1 MTLTSRA
8 RRTTTV
14 CVLRYDFGMRR
25 QWIPLLVAGLL
36 AVSVPA
42 GSEDTQTSDVLWKIR
57 REAQDRS
64 QILSTLH
71 VLTDVYGPRLTG
83 SPNLKHAGEWALAQM
98 TSWGLTSTKL
108 EPWNFGHPGWLNE
121 RLTAH
126 LVSPVTDA
134 LVGEVLAWTPS
145 TNGVVRATA
154 FQLVPPDRPTA
165 DSLAAY
171 LDTVGAKVK
180 GHAVLIGRPQKVS
193 VIFNPAARRLDEDE
207 ARDRFDAVN
216 PTPSPFANQRAQT
229 SEGGRLTNNQ
239 INEQIDRFLV
249 AQGAALRLN
258 DAGRALGQIR
268 AFNNRTFDVTKAV
281 PTIVLRNEDFGRIA
295 RLVGDGR
302 TVEIEAEIVNRSY
315 PEGTTA
321 FNTIGEIRGTDK
333 ADEVV
338 MLGAHLDSWHAATG
352 ATDNAIGCAVI
363 LEAARILKAVGVT
376 PRRTIR
382 LALWSGEEQG
392 LLGSKAYVAEHFG
405 GFESP
410 KPEYEKF
417 AGYVNIDS
425 GTGRVR
431 GLTVFGPPEAAVAV
445 REAVAPL
452 ADLGVAGAITTNS
465 RRTGGTDS
473 TSFNAAGLPGIGTTL
488 DPIEYQSATW
498 HTNLDTYERIVE
510 EDVKKSA
517 IVIATTVYALAMR
530 DEALPRFTGDA
541 MPKPDT
547 PPESPEKKPA
557 TPTAPKPTTAAK

>member
-1 MTLTSRA
+1 MGACAATP
-8 RRTTTV
+8 

-25 QWIPLLVAGLL
+25 QWIPLVVAGLL

-83 SPNLKHAGEWALAQM
+83 SPNLKHAGEWAIAQM
-98 TSWGLTSTKL
+98 TSWGLTNTKL

-126 LVSPVTDA
+126 LVSPATDA

-145 TNGVVRATA
+145 TNGVVRAAA

-180 GHAVLIGRPQKVS
+180 GQAVLIGRPQKVS

-229 SEGGRLTNNQ
+229 PDGGRLTTNQ

-268 AFNNRTFDVTKAV
+268 AFNNRTFDVAKAV
-281 PTIVLRNEDFGRIA
+281 PTIVLRNEDFGRIS
-295 RLVGDGR
+295 RLVADGR
-302 TVEIEAEIVNRSY
+302 TVEIEVEIVNRSY

-363 LEAARILKAVGVT
+363 LEAARILKALGVT

-382 LALWSGEEQG
+382 VALWSGEEQG

-410 KPEYEKF
+410 TPEYEKL

-431 GLTVFGPPEAAVAV
+431 GLTVFGPPEAAAAV

-530 DEALPRFTGDA
+530 NEALPRFTRDA
-541 MPKPDT
+541 MPKPDA
-547 PPESPEKKPA
+547 PPESPETKPA
-557 TPTAPKPTTAAK
+557 TPAAPKPTTAAK

>member
-1 MTLTSRA
+1 
-8 RRTTTV
+8 
-14 CVLRYDFGMRR
+14 LRYDFGMRR

-431 GLTVFGPPEAAVAV
+431 GLTVFGPPEAAAAV
-445 REAVAPL
+445 REAVSPL

-510 EDVKKSA
+510 DDVKKSA

-530 DEALPRFTGDA
+530 DDALPRFTKEA
-541 MPKPDT
+541 MPKPDP
-547 PPESPEKKPA
+547 PPESLETKPVTPA
-557 TPTAPKPTTAAK
+557 TPKPTTAAR

>member
-1 MTLTSRA
+1 MAHPALT
-8 RRTTTV
+8 
-14 CVLRYDFGMRR
+14 CVLRYDSGMRR
-25 QWIPLLVAGLL
+25 QWIPLVVAGLL

-42 GSEDTQTSDVLWKIR
+42 GSEDTHTSDVAWNIR
-57 REAQDRS
+57 REAQERS

-71 VLTDVYGPRLTG
+71 LLTDVYGPRLTG
-83 SPNLKHAGEWALAQM
+83 SPNLTQAGEWAIAQM
-98 TSWGLTSTKL
+98 TSWGLTNAKL

-121 RLTAH
+121 RFTAH
-126 LVSPVTDA
+126 LVSPVKDA

-145 TNGVVRATA
+145 TNGVVRAAA

-171 LDTVGAKVK
+171 LDTVGDKVK
-180 GHAVLIGRPQKVS
+180 GHAVLVGRPQKVA

-229 SEGGRLTNNQ
+229 PEGGRLTTNQ

-268 AFNNRTFDVTKAV
+268 AFNNRTFDVAKAV
-281 PTIVLRNEDFGRIA
+281 PTIVLRNEDFGRIS
-295 RLVGDGR
+295 RLVADGR

-315 PEGTTA
+315 PEGATA
-321 FNTIGEIRGTDK
+321 FNTIGEIPGTDK

-382 LALWSGEEQG
+382 VALWSGEEQG

-405 GFESP
+405 RFESP

-431 GLTVFGPPEAAVAV
+431 GLTVFGPPEAAAAV
-445 REAVAPL
+445 REAVTPL

-517 IVIATTVYALAMR
+517 IVIATIVYALAMR
-530 DEALPRFTGDA
+530 DEALPRFTKEA

-547 PPESPEKKPA
+547 PPESPDTKPA
-557 TPTAPKPTTAAK
+557 TPATPKPTTAAR

>member
-1 MTLTSRA
+1 MSA
-8 RRTTTV
+8 CATTP

-25 QWIPLLVAGLL
+25 QWIPLVVAGLL

-83 SPNLKHAGEWALAQM
+83 SPNLKHAGEWAIAQM
-98 TSWGLTSTKL
+98 TSWGLTNTKL

-126 LVSPVTDA
+126 LVSPATDA

-145 TNGVVRATA
+145 TNGVVRAAA

-180 GHAVLIGRPQKVS
+180 GQAVLIGRPQKVS

-229 SEGGRLTNNQ
+229 PDGGRLTTNQ

-268 AFNNRTFDVTKAV
+268 AFNNRTFDVAKAV
-281 PTIVLRNEDFGRIA
+281 PTIVLRNEDFGRIS
-295 RLVGDGR
+295 RLVADGR
-302 TVEIEAEIVNRSY
+302 TVEIEVEIVNRSY

-363 LEAARILKAVGVT
+363 LEAARILKALGVT

-382 LALWSGEEQG
+382 VALWSGEEQG

-410 KPEYEKF
+410 TPEYEKL

-431 GLTVFGPPEAAVAV
+431 GLTVFGPPEAAAAV

-530 DEALPRFTGDA
+530 NEALPRFTRDA
-541 MPKPDT
+541 MPKPDA
-547 PPESPEKKPA
+547 PPESPETKPA
-557 TPTAPKPTTAAK
+557 TPAAPKPTTAAK

>member
-1 MTLTSRA
+1 VGACAATP
-8 RRTTTV
+8 

-25 QWIPLLVAGLL
+25 QWIPLVVAGLL

-83 SPNLKHAGEWALAQM
+83 SPNLKHAGEWAIAQM
-98 TSWGLTSTKL
+98 TSWGLTNTKL

-126 LVSPVTDA
+126 LVSPATDA

-145 TNGVVRATA
+145 TNGVVRAAA

-180 GHAVLIGRPQKVS
+180 GQAVLIGRPQKVS

-229 SEGGRLTNNQ
+229 PDGGRLTTNQ

-268 AFNNRTFDVTKAV
+268 AFNNRTFDVAKAV
-281 PTIVLRNEDFGRIA
+281 PTIVLRNEDFGRIS
-295 RLVGDGR
+295 RLVADGR
-302 TVEIEAEIVNRSY
+302 TVEIEVEIVNRSY

-363 LEAARILKAVGVT
+363 LEAARILRAVGVT

-382 LALWSGEEQG
+382 VALWSGEEQG

-410 KPEYEKF
+410 TPEYEKL

-431 GLTVFGPPEAAVAV
+431 GLTVFGPPEAAAAV

-530 DEALPRFTGDA
+530 NEALPRFTRDA
-541 MPKPDT
+541 MPKPDA
-547 PPESPEKKPA
+547 PPESPETKPA
-557 TPTAPKPTTAAK
+557 TPAAPKPTTAAK

>member
-1 MTLTSRA
+1 
-8 RRTTTV
+8 
-14 CVLRYDFGMRR
+14 MRR
-25 QWIPLLVAGLL
+25 QWIPLVVAGLL

-42 GSEDTQTSDVLWKIR
+42 GSEDTHTSDVAWNIR
-57 REAQDRS
+57 REAQERS
-64 QILSTLH
+64 RILSTLH
-71 VLTDVYGPRLTG
+71 LLTDVYGPRLTG
-83 SPNLKHAGEWALAQM
+83 SPNLKQAGEWAIAQM
-98 TSWGLTSTKL
+98 TSWGLTNAKL

-121 RLTAH
+121 RFTAH
-126 LVSPVTDA
+126 LVSPVKDA
-134 LVGEVLAWTPS
+134 LVGEILAWTPS
-145 TNGVVRATA
+145 TNGVVRAAA

-171 LDTVGAKVK
+171 LDTVGDKVK
-180 GHAVLIGRPQKVS
+180 GHAVLAGRPQKVS

-229 SEGGRLTNNQ
+229 PDGGRLTTNQ

-268 AFNNRTFDVTKAV
+268 AFNNRTFDVAKAV
-281 PTIVLRNEDFGRIA
+281 PTIVLRNEDFGRIS
-295 RLVGDGR
+295 RLVADGR
-302 TVEIEAEIVNRSY
+302 TVEIEVEIVNRSY

-363 LEAARILKAVGVT
+363 LEAARILRAVGVT

-382 LALWSGEEQG
+382 VALWSGEEQG

-410 KPEYEKF
+410 TPEYEKL

-431 GLTVFGPPEAAVAV
+431 GLTVFGPPEAAAAV

-517 IVIATTVYALAMR
+517 IVIATIVYALAMR
-530 DEALPRFTGDA
+530 DEALPRFTKDA

-547 PPESPEKKPA
+547 PPESPDTKPA
-557 TPTAPKPTTAAK
+557 TPATPKPTTAAR

>member
-1 MTLTSRA
+1 
-8 RRTTTV
+8 
-14 CVLRYDFGMRR
+14 LRYDFGMRR
-25 QWIPLLVAGLL
+25 QWIPLVVAGLL

-42 GSEDTQTSDVLWKIR
+42 GSEDTQASDVLWKIR

-83 SPNLKHAGEWALAQM
+83 SPNLKHAGEWAIAQM
-98 TSWGLTSTKL
+98 TSWGLTNTKL

-145 TNGVVRATA
+145 TNGVVRATV

-216 PTPSPFANQRAQT
+216 PTPSPFANQRAQAP
-229 SEGGRLTNNQ
+229 EGGRLTNNQ

-295 RLVGDGR
+295 RLVADGR

-363 LEAARILKAVGVT
+363 LEAVRILKAVGVT

-382 LALWSGEEQG
+382 VALWSGEEQG

-410 KPEYEKF
+410 KPEYEKL

-431 GLTVFGPPEAAVAV
+431 GLTVFGPPEAAAAV
-445 REAVAPL
+445 REAVSPL

-530 DEALPRFTGDA
+530 DEALPRFAKEA
-541 MPKPDT
+541 MPKPDP
-547 PPESPEKKPA
+547 PPESPETKPVTPA
-557 TPTAPKPTTAAK
+557 TPKPTTAAR

>member
-1 MTLTSRA
+1 VGACAATP
-8 RRTTTV
+8 

-25 QWIPLLVAGLL
+25 QWIPLVVAGLL

-83 SPNLKHAGEWALAQM
+83 SPNLKHAGEWAIAQM
-98 TSWGLTSTKL
+98 TSWGLTNTKL

-126 LVSPVTDA
+126 LVSPATDA

-145 TNGVVRATA
+145 TNGVVRAAA

-180 GHAVLIGRPQKVS
+180 GQAVLIGRPQKVS

-229 SEGGRLTNNQ
+229 PDGGRLTTNQ

-268 AFNNRTFDVTKAV
+268 AFNNRTFDVAKAV
-281 PTIVLRNEDFGRIA
+281 PTIVLRNEDFGRIS
-295 RLVGDGR
+295 RLVADGR

-315 PEGTTA
+315 PEGATA
-321 FNTIGEIRGTDK
+321 FNTIGEIPGTDK

-382 LALWSGEEQG
+382 VALWSGEEQG

-405 GFESP
+405 RFESP
-410 KPEYEKF
+410 KPEYEKL

-431 GLTVFGPPEAAVAV
+431 GLTVFGPPEAAAAV
-445 REAVAPL
+445 REAVTPL

-517 IVIATTVYALAMR
+517 IVIATIVYALAMR
-530 DEALPRFTGDA
+530 DEALPRFTKDA

-547 PPESPEKKPA
+547 PPESPDTKPA
-557 TPTAPKPTTAAK
+557 TPATPKPTTAAR

>member
-1 MTLTSRA
+1 
-8 RRTTTV
+8 
-14 CVLRYDFGMRR
+14 MRR
-25 QWIPLLVAGLL
+25 QWIPLVVAGLL

-83 SPNLKHAGEWALAQM
+83 SPNLKHAGEWAIAQM
-98 TSWGLTSTKL
+98 TSWGLTNTKL

-126 LVSPVTDA
+126 LVSPATDA

-145 TNGVVRATA
+145 TNGVVRAAA

-180 GHAVLIGRPQKVS
+180 GQAVLIGRPQKVS

-229 SEGGRLTNNQ
+229 PDGGRLTTNQ

-268 AFNNRTFDVTKAV
+268 AFNNRTFDAAKAV
-281 PTIVLRNEDFGRIA
+281 PTIVLRNEDFGRIS
-295 RLVGDGR
+295 RLVADGR
-302 TVEIEAEIVNRSY
+302 TVEIEVEIVNRSY

-363 LEAARILKAVGVT
+363 LEAARILRAVGVT

-382 LALWSGEEQG
+382 VALWSGEEQG

-410 KPEYEKF
+410 TPEYEKL

-431 GLTVFGPPEAAVAV
+431 GLTVFGPPEAAAAV

-530 DEALPRFTGDA
+530 NEALPRFTRDA
-541 MPKPDT
+541 MPKPDA
-547 PPESPEKKPA
+547 PPESPETKPA
-557 TPTAPKPTTAAK
+557 TPAAPKPTTAAK

>member
-1 MTLTSRA
+1 MGA
-8 RRTTTV
+8 CATTP

-25 QWIPLLVAGLL
+25 QWIPLVVAGLL

-83 SPNLKHAGEWALAQM
+83 SPNLKHAGEWAIAQM
-98 TSWGLTSTKL
+98 TSWGLTDTKL

-126 LVSPVTDA
+126 LVSPATDA

-145 TNGVVRATA
+145 TNGVVRAAA

-180 GHAVLIGRPQKVS
+180 GQAVLIGRPQKVS

-229 SEGGRLTNNQ
+229 PEGGRLTTNQ

-268 AFNNRTFDVTKAV
+268 AFNNRTFDVAKAV
-281 PTIVLRNEDFGRIA
+281 PTIVLRNEDFGRIS
-295 RLVGDGR
+295 RLVADGR

-338 MLGAHLDSWHAATG
+338 MLGAHLDSWHGATG

-382 LALWSGEEQG
+382 VALWSGEEQG

-410 KPEYEKF
+410 TPEYEKL

-431 GLTVFGPPEAAVAV
+431 GLTVFGPPEAAAAV

-530 DEALPRFTGDA
+530 DEALPRFTRDA
-541 MPKPDT
+541 MPKPDAT
-547 PPESPEKKPA
+547 PESPETKPA
-557 TPTAPKPTTAAK
+557 TPATPKPTTAAK

>member
-1 MTLTSRA
+1 MSACAATP
-8 RRTTTV
+8 

-25 QWIPLLVAGLL
+25 QWIPLVVAGLL

-83 SPNLKHAGEWALAQM
+83 SPNLKHAGEWAIAQM
-98 TSWGLTSTKL
+98 TSWGLTNTKL

-126 LVSPVTDA
+126 LVSPATDA

-145 TNGVVRATA
+145 TNGVVRAAA

-180 GHAVLIGRPQKVS
+180 GQAVLIGRPQKVS

-229 SEGGRLTNNQ
+229 PDGGRLTTNQ

-268 AFNNRTFDVTKAV
+268 AFNNRTFDVAKAV
-281 PTIVLRNEDFGRIA
+281 PTIVLRNEDFGRIS
-295 RLVGDGR
+295 RLVADGR

-363 LEAARILKAVGVT
+363 LEAARILRAVGVT

-382 LALWSGEEQG
+382 VALWSGEEQG

-410 KPEYEKF
+410 TPEYEKL

-431 GLTVFGPPEAAVAV
+431 GLTVFGPPEAAAAV

-530 DEALPRFTGDA
+530 NEALPRFTRDA
-541 MPKPDT
+541 MPKPDA
-547 PPESPEKKPA
+547 PPESPETKPA
-557 TPTAPKPTTAAK
+557 TPAAPKPTTAAK

>member
-1 MTLTSRA
+1 MGA
-8 RRTTTV
+8 CATTP

-25 QWIPLLVAGLL
+25 QWIPLVVAGLL

-83 SPNLKHAGEWALAQM
+83 SPNLKHAGEWAIAQM
-98 TSWGLTSTKL
+98 TSWGLTNTKL

-126 LVSPVTDA
+126 LVSPATDA

-145 TNGVVRATA
+145 TNGVVRAAA

-180 GHAVLIGRPQKVS
+180 GQAVLIGRPQKVS

-229 SEGGRLTNNQ
+229 PDGGRLTTNQ
-239 INEQIDRFLV
+239 INEQLDRFLV

-268 AFNNRTFDVTKAV
+268 AFNNRTFDVVKAV
-281 PTIVLRNEDFGRIA
+281 PTIVLRNEDFGRIS
-295 RLVGDGR
+295 RLVADGR

-382 LALWSGEEQG
+382 VALWSGEEQG

-410 KPEYEKF
+410 TPEYEKL

-431 GLTVFGPPEAAVAV
+431 GLTVFGPPEAAAAV

-530 DEALPRFTGDA
+530 NEALPRFTRDA
-541 MPKPDT
+541 MPKPDA
-547 PPESPEKKPA
+547 PPESPETKPA
-557 TPTAPKPTTAAK
+557 TPAAPKPTTAAK

>member
-1 MTLTSRA
+1 MGACAATP
-8 RRTTTV
+8 

-25 QWIPLLVAGLL
+25 QWIPLVVAGLL

-83 SPNLKHAGEWALAQM
+83 SPNLKHAGEWAIAQM
-98 TSWGLTSTKL
+98 TSWGLTNTKL

-126 LVSPVTDA
+126 LVSPATDA

-145 TNGVVRATA
+145 TNGVVRAAA

-180 GHAVLIGRPQKVS
+180 GQAVLIGRPQKVS

-229 SEGGRLTNNQ
+229 PDGGRLTTNQ

-268 AFNNRTFDVTKAV
+268 AFNNRTFDVAKAV
-281 PTIVLRNEDFGRIA
+281 PTIVLRNEDFGRIS
-295 RLVGDGR
+295 RLVADGR
-302 TVEIEAEIVNRSY
+302 TVEIEVEIVNRSY

-363 LEAARILKAVGVT
+363 LEAARILRAVGVT

-382 LALWSGEEQG
+382 VALWSGEEQG

-410 KPEYEKF
+410 TPEYEKL

-431 GLTVFGPPEAAVAV
+431 GLTVFGPPEAAAAV

-530 DEALPRFTGDA
+530 NEALPRFTRDA
-541 MPKPDT
+541 MPKPDA
-547 PPESPEKKPA
+547 PPESPETKPA
-557 TPTAPKPTTAAK
+557 TPAAPKPTTAAK